1 MNKPSRPILAITI
14 LAAIA
19 ASSCVNQ
26 STYDDKSISFT
37 ELKQSKSF
45 QLENTAEDYGIDR
58 DLIYFDSVSI
68 LVPTLIGN
76 HDVRPLQDSIF
87 KMALDTTG
95 IEHQA
100 LLDKYFEKT
109 ISDIGFTAKEIDSDT
124 VNISIAD
131 GFEIIN
137 GAVINLN
144 SQLLVYC
151 ITNESYAPHAAH
163 GMTVKKYVNYRNDT
177 GKILTL
183 NDIFSPSGIKEL
195 PSLISSR
202 ANDLSAIFGPTEV
215 SALPAGNN
223 FYISPAGEIVFAY
236 QPYEI
241 ASFAQGFINVPFYPY
256 ELIDHMTAEG
266 LELFNLQDLNN

>member
-1 MNKPSRPILAITI
+1 MNKISRPILVITV

-19 ASSCVNQ
+19 ASSCVDR
-26 STYDDKSISFT
+26 SAYDDKSISFS
-37 ELKQSKSF
+37 ELTQSKSYQF
-45 QLENTAEDYGIDR
+45 ENTAEDYGIDR

-76 HDVRPLQDSIF
+76 HDIRPLQDSIF
-87 KMALDTTG
+87 KMAFDTTG
-95 IEHQA
+95 VDHKA

-109 ISDIGFTAKEIDSDT
+109 ISDTGFTAKEIDSDT
-124 VNISIAD
+124 VNTSIAD
-131 GFEIIN
+131 GFEIVN

-144 SQLLVYC
+144 AQLLVYC
-151 ITNESYAPHAAH
+151 ITNDSYAPHAAH

-183 NDIFSPSGIKEL
+183 ADLFSPAGIKEL
-195 PSLISSR
+195 PSLIARR

-241 ASFAQGFINVPFYPY
+241 ASFAQGIINVPFYPY
-256 ELIDHMTAEG
+256 ELIDYMTAEG
-266 LELFNLQDLNN
+266 LELFSLEDLND